1 MFIPTTKEELK
12 KLNWDQLD
20 IILVSGDTYIDS
32 PYSGMAI
39 IGKLLI
45 DKGYKVGI
53 IAQPDYESDRDITRL
68 GEPKLFWGV
77 SSGLVDSMVANYTAL
92 KKFRNSD
99 DFTPDGQN
107 NKRPDRAALVYSN
120 LIRRYFKD
128 TAPIVL
134 GGIEASLRRVAHY
147 DFWSN
152 KVRGS
157 ILFDAKADYIIYGM
171 GEKTV
176 VELADAL
183 RDKNSREDIRGLC
196 YISKTAKDDYIELPT
211 LKECQ
216 NKNDKTKFIEMF
228 HKFYENNDPLTSKGL
243 CQEHNGRYL
252 IQNPPQYYMQEKE
265 IDQVYD
271 LPYEREVHPYY
282 AKEGHVKAMDTIRF
296 SVTTHHGCYGECNF
310 CAISVHQGRTIRSRS
325 EKSILNEVKGFAQ
338 NSKFKGTI
346 SDVGGAT
353 ANMYGYECDKKLE
366 KGVCEDRR
374 CTGFRMF
381 NPNNRKKEWND
392 YKICN
397 VLKPNHQRNIQLLKD
412 IRAINGVKKVF
423 VNSGIRYDLINE
435 DKQYGK
441 EYLKQ
446 IVTHHVSGQMKI
458 APEHSETKVLK
469 FMGKPDKEVLKEFK
483 ANFEALNKQSGK
495 KQFLTYYMI
504 AAHPGS
510 TQKDMEDLKEFA
522 NKDLKLNPQQIQI
535 FTPTPST
542 YSTLMYYTEIDPWK
556 MEKIFVEKDPIK
568 KQKQKDI
575 VTQKSFESTKN
586 IKGKSGYNSE
596 NNRYNKNYKRNK

>member
-1 MFIPTTKEELK
+1 MFIPTTKEELQ
-12 KLNWDQLD
+12 KLGWNQLD
-20 IILVSGDTYIDS
+20 IILISGDTYIDS

-39 IGKLLI
+39 VGQLLLQQ
-45 DKGYKVGI
+45 GFKVGI
-53 IAQPDYESDRDITRL
+53 IAQPDYESDIDITRL

-99 DFTPDGQN
+99 DFTPGMVN
-107 NKRPDRAALVYSN
+107 NRRPDRATLVYSN

-134 GGIEASLRRVAHY
+134 GGIEASLRRTAHY

-157 ILFDAKADYIIYGM
+157 ILFDAKADILVYGM
-171 GEKTV
+171 AEKTI
-176 VELADAL
+176 VELANTL
-183 RDKNSREDIRGLC
+183 KNGTSYEDIRGLC
-196 YISKTAKDDYIELPT
+196 YISKEKKESFIELPT

-216 NKNDKTKFIEMF
+216 DKNDKTKFIDMF
-228 HKFYENNDPLTSKGL
+228 HLFYENNDPLTSKGL
-243 CQEHNGRYL
+243 YQEHNGRFL
-252 IQNPPQYYMQEKE
+252 IQNPPQFYMEEPE
-265 IDQVYD
+265 IDNVYN
-271 LPYEREVHPYY
+271 LPYEREVHPHY
-282 AKEGHVKAMDTIRF
+282 AKDGKVKAMETIRF

-325 EKSILNEVKGFAQ
+325 EASILKEVKDFTK
-338 NSKFKGTI
+338 NPKFKGTI

-353 ANMYGYECDKKLE
+353 ANMYGYECNKKLE

-381 NPNNRKKEWND
+381 QPNNRKKEWND
-392 YKICN
+392 YKICP
-397 VLKPNHQRNIQLLKD
+397 VLKPNHKRNINLLQD
-412 IRAINGVKKVF
+412 IRNTPGVKKVF

-435 DKQYGK
+435 DKHYGK
-441 EYLKQ
+441 EYLKE
-446 IVTHHVSGQMKI
+446 IVSHHVSGQMKI
-458 APEHSETKVLK
+458 APEHSESKVLK
-469 FMGKPDKEVLKEFK
+469 YMGKPNKKVLTDFK
-483 ANFEALNKQSGK
+483 QNFEELNKQSGK

-510 TQKDMEDLKEFA
+510 TQKDMEDLKTFA
-522 NKDLKLNPQQIQI
+522 NADLKLNPEQVQV

-542 YSTLMYYTEIDPWK
+542 YSTLMYYTELDPWTK
-556 MEKIFVEKDPIK
+556 EKIYVEKDPQK
-568 KQKQKDI
+568 KQKQKDV
-575 VTQKSFESTKN
+575 VTQKTDTRY
-586 IKGKSGYNSE
+586 KSHKKY
-596 NNRYNKNYKRNK
+596 

>member
-12 KLNWDQLD
+12 KLNWDYLD

-45 DKGYKVGI
+45 AQGFKVGI
-53 IAQPDYESDRDITRL
+53 IAQPDHETDKDIKRL

-99 DFTPDGQN
+99 DFTPNGQN
-107 NKRPDRAALVYSN
+107 NKRPDRATIVYSN

-176 VELADAL
+176 VELACAL
-183 RDKNSREDIRGLC
+183 RDKNSAEDIRGVC
-196 YISKTAKDDYIELPT
+196 YISKTAKEDYIQLPT
-211 LKECQ
+211 LKQCQ
-216 NKNDKTKFIEMF
+216 DKNEKTKFIEMF
-228 HKFYENNDPLTSKGL
+228 HKFYENNDPLTSQGL

-252 IQNPPQYYMQEKE
+252 IQNTPQYYMEETE
-265 IDQVYD
+265 IDKVYD

-282 AKEGHVKAMDTIRF
+282 AKDGHVKAMDTIRF

-325 EKSILNEVKGFAQ
+325 EKSILNEVKGFTQ
-338 NSKFKGTI
+338 NKKFKGTI

-353 ANMYGYECDKKLE
+353 ANMYGYECNKKLE

-412 IRAINGVKKVF
+412 IRAIDGVKKVF

-441 EYLKQ
+441 EYLKE

-469 FMGKPDKEVLKEFK
+469 FMGKPDKEVLKDFK
-483 ANFEALNKQSGK
+483 SNFEKLNQKSGK

-542 YSTLMYYTEIDPWK
+542 YSTLMYYTETDPWK
-556 MEKIFVEKDPIK
+556 MEKIFVEKDPSR

-575 VTQKSFESTKN
+575 VTQKSFGSPKN
-586 IKGKSGYNSE
+586 SKGKSGYNTE
-596 NNRYNKNYKRNK
+596 NNRYNKNYKRIK

>member
-1 MFIPTTKEELK
+1 MFIPTTKKECETRGW
-12 KLNWDQLD
+12 NELD
-20 IILVSGDTYIDS
+20 IVLVSGDTYIDS

-39 IGKLLI
+39 IGQLLI
-45 DKGYKVGI
+45 QKGYRVGI
-53 IAQPDYESDRDITRL
+53 IAQPDFESDKDITRL

-99 DFTPDGQN
+99 DFTPGEKN
-107 NKRPDRAALVYSN
+107 NRRPDRATIVYSN
-120 LIRRYFKD
+120 LIRRYFKN

-134 GGIEASLRRVAHY
+134 GGIEASLRRVTHY

-157 ILFDAKADYIIYGM
+157 ILFDAKADYLIYGM

-176 VELADAL
+176 LEVAKAL
-183 RDKNSREDIRGLC
+183 QESEQGTMNNEQLENIRGLC
-196 YISKTAKDDYIELPT
+196 YISKEPKEGYIELPS
-211 LKECQ
+211 LKDCQ
-216 NKNDKTKFIEMF
+216 DKSDKSKFIESF
-228 HKFYENNDPLTSKGL
+228 HKFYNNNDPLSSNGL
-243 CQEHNGRYL
+243 YQEHNGRYL
-252 IQNPPQYYMQEKE
+252 IQNPPQFYMDETE
-265 IDQVYD
+265 IDNVYD

-282 AKEGHVKAMDTIRF
+282 AKEGKVKAMDTIRF
-296 SVTTHHGCYGECNF
+296 SITTHHGCYGECNF

-325 EKSILNEVKGFAQ
+325 ERSILDEVKGFTK
-338 NSKFKGTI
+338 NPKFKGTI

-353 ANMYGYECDKKLE
+353 ANMYGYECTKKLD

-381 NPNNRKKEWND
+381 NPNNRKPQWNN
-392 YKICN
+392 YKICP

-412 IRAINGVKKVF
+412 IRNTPGVKKVF

-435 DKQYGK
+435 DTQHGQ
-441 EYLKQ
+441 EYLQQ
-446 IVTHHVSGQMKI
+446 IVQHHVSGQMKI

-469 FMGKPDKEVLKEFK
+469 MMGKPSKEVLTDFK
-483 ANFEALNKQSGK
+483 AKFENLTARSGK

-504 AAHPGS
+504 AAHPGCS
-510 TQKDMEDLKEFA
+510 EQDMKDLKAFA
-522 NKDLKLNPQQIQI
+522 NKDLKLNPEQVQV

-542 YSTLMYYTEIDPWK
+542 YSTLMYYTEVDPWTLK
-556 MEKIFVEKDPIK
+556 KIYVEKDPQK
-568 KQKQKDI
+568 KQQQKDI
-575 VTQKSFESTKN
+575 VTDKRKN
-586 IKGKSGYNSE
+586 S
-596 NNRYNKNYKRNK
+596 YNKKYSKAEGKQ